1 MEQALAISA
10 IEQGH
15 ILTIRV
21 EGRVDSYR
29 AGQLD
34 QFIEEKIHNGK
45 YHLSFDLAETSYISS
60 TGIRIFVKYYKQ
72 LQKLNGAL
80 SISNAST
87 GVTDVFRMV
96 GMGKLFGQD
105 TPEQFPEKESEHW
118 VVNTSEVKIDYRV
131 YENGKEM
138 KLCLYGRPEAIRKP
152 DFSSGDHRHIEFDSH
167 KYGLGLGAIGSGF
180 DDCAVRFGE
189 LMAVG
194 NVVVCQPTDSNRP
207 DFMAASGNLIP
218 SAELLYGLVAEG
230 GFGHAMRFECPEGQ
244 SVKIGTL
251 TRYIGEHLKT
261 DQFFLVMLVE
271 SKGVVGVALKR
282 SPLDYH
288 NEASPFSFPALRD
301 QVYYTTEPDHIGA
314 LMLCAGVVSRHPV
327 GELRPFVR
335 PSGSPSDLY
344 SHIHGAVFPFHLL
357 RKDDFD
363 LTKIVG
369 ELFEMAEPL
378 QVLHFINDDRELT
391 GSGESEFSQG
401 LCWIGKINQV
411 EKY

>member
-1 MEQALAISA
+1 MEQALLISA
-10 IEQGH
+10 DLQGE
-15 ILTIRV
+15 ILIISV
-21 EGRVDSYR
+21 EGRIDSYR

-34 QFIEEKIHNGK
+34 QFIEERIHNGK
-45 YHLSFDLAETSYISS
+45 YHLMFDLAKTSYISS
-60 TGIRIFVKYYKQ
+60 TGIRIFVKFYKQ
-72 LQKLNGAL
+72 LQKLNGVL

-87 GVTDVFRMV
+87 GVMDVFRMV
-96 GMGKLFGQD
+96 GLGKLFGQF
-105 TPEQFPEKESEHW
+105 TPEQLPEKESDHW
-118 VVNTSEVKIDYRV
+118 VVNTGEVKIDYRV
-131 YENGKEM
+131 YESGKEM

-152 DFSSGDHRHIEFDSH
+152 DFSSGDHHHIDFNGH

-189 LMAVG
+189 MLAVG
-194 NVVVCQPTDSNRP
+194 NVVASQPTDSNRP
-207 DFMAASGNLIP
+207 DFMAASGSLIP

-244 SVKIGTL
+244 SVRLGAL
-251 TRYIGEHLKT
+251 ARYISDHLKT
-261 DQFFLVMLVE
+261 DHFFLVMLAE
-271 SKGVVGVALKR
+271 SKGVVGVALKK
-282 SPLDYH
+282 SPVDYH
-288 NEASPFSFPALRD
+288 NGDSPFSFPALRN
-301 QVYYTTEPDHIGA
+301 QVYYTTEPDHMGA
-314 LMLCAGVVSRHPV
+314 LMLCAGVVSRQPV

-335 PSGSPSDLY
+335 PVDSSSDLN

-363 LTKIVG
+363 LMKIVG

-378 QVLHFINDDRELT
+378 QILHFINDDRELT

-411 EKY
+411 AKY